1 MNNLHKVEID
11 ESIFRAS
18 EYNENAIIYTND
30 MDSVFKMIKQEFSD
44 RPVEFVHHTIS
55 QVGLWGTRNGSYLGV
70 VDKVRGG
77 CLVLMDASEFPS
89 SALLSIMNGD
99 IENVVIIAVSEFN
112 PYGKWWSESSL
123 SKYHNRMFSFIDLF
137 DNIVFPNETLPK
149 SSWLNE
155 LNDALNESVEYSKV
169 NWIPIR

>member
-1 MNNLHKVEID
+1 
-11 ESIFRAS
+11 
-18 EYNENAIIYTND
+18 
-30 MDSVFKMIKQEFSD
+30 
-44 RPVEFVHHTIS
+44 
-55 QVGLWGTRNGSYLGV
+55 
-70 VDKVRGG
+70 
-77 CLVLMDASEFPS
+77 MDASEFPS